1 MYNNVF
7 SCSSSPWVAFD
18 DMWFHQHR
26 LIWRTNGEI
35 WHDTNHINLFGVE
48 YLDPLIWEVWF
59 ILSFFYC
66 SSLPPKVLL
75 LLESVFQGLV
85 EWTNLISLKWLSLLC
100 SWGLIWLLC
109 SLGMEMD
116 WAVTV
121 VILWG
126 HTTMVCWCLCLCFG
140 LCWAYARTF
149 WPVKWW
155 AGLDLGRRR
164 ASLGSAVL
172 DSGTWL
178 KLWSGW

>member
-48 YLDPLIWEVWF
+48 YLDPLIWEVCF

-126 HTTMVCWCLCLCFG
+126 HTNHGLLMSVPMFWPLLG
-140 LCWAYARTF
+140 LCQDLLTCQMMG
-149 WPVKWW
+149 WPWP
-155 AGLDLGRRR
+155 R
-164 ASLGSAVL
+164 AEKGVL
-172 DSGTWL
+172 R
-178 KLWSGW
+178 KGWPWFGHLA

>member
-1 MYNNVF
+1 
-7 SCSSSPWVAFD
+7 
-18 DMWFHQHR
+18 MWFHQHR

-35 WHDTNHINLFGVE
+35 WHDTNHINSFGVE
-48 YLDPLIWEVWF
+48 YLDPLIWEVCF

-126 HTTMVCWCLCLCFG
+126 HQPWSADVCAYVLAFVGPMPGPFDLSNDG
-140 LCWAYARTF
+140 LALT
-149 WPVKWW
+149 
-155 AGLDLGRRR
+155 
-164 ASLGSAVL
+164 
-172 DSGTWL
+172 
-178 KLWSGW
+178 